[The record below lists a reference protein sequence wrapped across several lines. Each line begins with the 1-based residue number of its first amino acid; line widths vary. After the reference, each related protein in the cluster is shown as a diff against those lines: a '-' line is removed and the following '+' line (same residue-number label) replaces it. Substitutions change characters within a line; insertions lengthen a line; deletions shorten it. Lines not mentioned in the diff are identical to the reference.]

1 MRYSYIFPRLF
12 VQLMLLPLVL
22 LGLLTGCGNDEE
34 FLIKCDIKGL
44 GNKGVEIFYAD
55 RGLHRA
61 SFHPADED

>member
-44 GNKGVEIFYAD
+44 GNKGS
-55 RGLHRA
+55 R
-61 SFHPADED
+61 SFMPTAGCTVHLSIRPMTR